1 MRSTSNHAAFIW
13 AVADL
18 LRGPFKQSEYGRV
31 ILPFT
36 VLRRLECVL
45 EPTREA
51 VLERYE
57 QLAGEDVDLDLI
69 LPSVAGAPFYNTSR
83 YTLGTLGQTN
93 TLANLE
99 DYVSKFSGNARG
111 IFDHFGFETWLEK
124 LEAADLLHLVA
135 QKFKDVDLHPDKV
148 SNVEMGHIFEHLV
161 YKFAE
166 SANETAGEFYTPRDI
181 VRLATTLVIAPDNEA
196 LAGEGVIRTVYDP
209 AAGTGGFL
217 SAAIEQ
223 IKEWNPG
230 ARLMPYAQELNSETY
245 AIQVADKL
253 IQGYDTKNLKL
264 GNTLS
269 DDQLAGETFH
279 YGLSNPPFGVDWKGI
294 RTAVEAE
301 HKRGY
306 AGRFGPGTPCVS
318 DGSMLFL
325 LHLLSKR
332 RPKSEG
338 GSRFGI
344 VLSGSPLF
352 TGGAGSGESEIRR
365 WILEQDLL
373 EAIVALPGD
382 MFYNTGIATYVWIL
396 SNHKSE
402 ERAGKVQLI
411 DATSMFASM
420 RKSLGNKRR
429 YLTDEHIAE
438 IARLHDAFEESE
450 HSKIFTTTDFGYRR
464 VTIERPLRLTFTPHD
479 EIGLAALQ
487 EENAWQKLPQ
497 EDRSSILTAL
507 AQLDERIS
515 SRKTF
520 TKSLEAALKPS
531 GVKV

>member
-1 MRSTSNHAAFIW
+1 M
-13 AVADL
+13 
-18 LRGPFKQSEYGRV
+18 
-31 ILPFT
+31 
-36 VLRRLECVL
+36 
-45 EPTREA
+45 
-51 VLERYE
+51 
-57 QLAGEDVDLDLI
+57 
-69 LPSVAGAPFYNTSR
+69 
-83 YTLGTLGQTN
+83 
-93 TLANLE
+93 
-99 DYVSKFSGNARG
+99 
-111 IFDHFGFETWLEK
+111 
-124 LEAADLLHLVA
+124 
-135 QKFKDVDLHPDKV
+135 
-148 SNVEMGHIFEHLV
+148 V

-166 SANETAGEFYTPRDI
+166 SANESAGEFYTPRDI

-230 ARLMPYAQELNSETY
+230 ARLVPYAQELNAETY

-253 IQGYDTKNLKL
+253 IQGYDTRNLKL

-269 DDQLAGETFH
+269 DDQLAGESFH

-306 AGRFGPGTPCVS
+306 AGRFGPGTPRVS

-411 DATSMFASM
+411 DATGMFASM

-438 IARLHDAFEESE
+438 RQAA
-450 HSKIFTTTDFGYRR
+450 RR
-464 VTIERPLRLTFTPHD
+464 VRGGRAQQDLRHHRLRLPAHH
-479 EIGLAALQ
+479 GRAPLAAHFHPARRGRPGRPAGGEGVAEARGGRAL
-487 EENAWQKLPQ
+487 EHP
-497 EDRSSILTAL
+497 RGSSSARR
-507 AQLDERIS
+507 AHPE
-515 SRKTF
+515 
-520 TKSLEAALKPS
+520 P
-531 GVKV
+531 